1 MAEDDH
7 VGLEGLNVLGGVA
20 EGFALGRAAAGA
32 VEGNDVGAQP
42 LGGHVKGHPRAG
54 AGFEEEIDDGFAAQG
69 GDFFHAAREGA
80 FEGNRRRVD
89 LVDLGEGKFLEGNE
103 VFARPGHERREGM
116 TKVSELIVPDCG
128 RRLDADGVAVGGV
141 GVKGDDDF
149 FVSGRGEGE
158 AGVVGG
164 DGHEATAAVNEDG
177 EFDFGGATVV
187 EEFVEGSFH
196 GATGEE
202 DVVNEDDGGPV
213 DVSGDVRRGKFLGD
227 GVAADVVAVE
237 GDVDGARRGGELRVE
252 RCESRS
258 EPLGE
263 GDAAVGDAEEQEF
276 FGGAVTG
283 GNGGRELR
291 DGSVYFLGAD
301 SLNGGHEAQLRRVE
315 RGVGRLF
322 CGDHTRNQPRI
333 EKENLPS

>member
-1 MAEDDH
+1 M
-7 VGLEGLNVLGGVA
+7 
-20 EGFALGRAAAGA
+20 
-32 VEGNDVGAQP
+32 
-42 LGGHVKGHPRAG
+42 
-54 AGFEEEIDDGFAAQG
+54 
-69 GDFFHAAREGA
+69 
-80 FEGNRRRVD
+80 
-89 LVDLGEGKFLEGNE
+89 
-103 VFARPGHERREGM
+103 
-116 TKVSELIVPDCG
+116 
-128 RRLDADGVAVGGV
+128 DADGVAGRGV

-149 FVSGRGEGE
+149 FISGRGEGE
-158 AGVVGG
+158 AGIVGG

-202 DVVNEDDGGPV
+202 DVVNEDDGGTV

-301 SLNGGHEAQLRRVE
+301 SLNGGHEA
-315 RGVGRLF
+315 
-322 CGDHTRNQPRI
+322 H
-333 EKENLPS
+333 